1 MLPGTIIAEMTT
13 PLPFLGTL
21 LIAVSGGASATSA
34 SPTVAALSASAQYAS
49 SNDEEVSRD
58 PRAFLLKR
66 LKVLADSGR
75 LNDPAFVAGVL
86 GLHFT
91 EKTTQPF
98 EGDCVARPL
107 LQKSI
112 STTRYEAA
120 GDIWYKTLPGGH
132 PHVSYPAFT
141 INPPFDGDVTPAI
154 SYEVTTAKYCTGGM
168 ALLKET
174 SSRLTLS
181 GLPAFSC
188 IQKADDLLPTA
199 EFQLGTDGYSDI
211 FYSGLRDND
220 SGSALTLEY
229 RAFFGCALAA
239 ELTQSDRASYRYAR
253 AQQKYRACLS
263 AAKTSFCASHAPFSW
278 ADGETQDAMLVDGI
292 RHCGGLQDFYDR
304 EPLTGKPPQI
314 RPPDLKKHANPCD

>member
-58 PRAFLLKR
+58 PRAFLL
-66 LKVLADSGR
+66 
-75 LNDPAFVAGVL
+75 
-86 GLHFT
+86 
-91 EKTTQPF
+91 TQPF

-168 ALLKET
+168 ALLKES

-211 FYSGLRDND
+211 FYSGLRDDD

-253 AQQKYRACLS
+253 AQQKYR
-263 AAKTSFCASHAPFSW
+263 SHAPFSW

-304 EPLTGKPPQI
+304 EPLIGKPPQI
-314 RPPDLKKHANPCD
+314 QPPDLKKHANPCD